1 MLFARR
7 VTHHRHH
14 TPDGPDLRLSPSW
27 RPAEAAQ
34 HHRVPV
40 GALAQEPE
48 ARLAEGLVPVL
59 VPVALVRV
67 AIQDHGAQQG
77 VVQGRA
83 KASRP
88 AAARLHL
95 LGLLLTPDLAYEIS
109 KYFRASIG
117 RRYASA

>member
-27 RPAEAAQ
+27 QPAGAAQ

-40 GALAQEPE
+40 GALDQEPE
-48 ARLAEGLVPVL
+48 SKLAEGLVPVL
-59 VPVALVRV
+59 VLAALGRV
-67 AIQDHGAQQG
+67 AVQDHGAQQG
-77 VVQGRA
+77 VVRGRA

-88 AAARLHL
+88 VAARPHL
-95 LGLLLTPDLAYEIS
+95 LGVLLTPGL
-109 KYFRASIG
+109 G
-117 RRYASA
+117 L